1 MSLKVSA
8 AFLWPLEASVLR
20 PHPALQPPLLLSISP
35 SCCLTI
41 LPRGP
46 WSTVLLQHQRALTFP
61 TALLT
66 CLCQVFSRGQQD
78 SLQLTLHIRIAR
90 YHSQPASGPCNQ
102 PRGKMITPTLEVR
115 AVRQRDLT
123 LVRQRDLPKATE
135 QKKAGHMPDPFC
147 HELAPLTASQPK
159 GPRHALAMCL
169 ILSRTTD
176 PDPALGGLPGN
187 PQ

>member
-1 MSLKVSA
+1 MEKVLCVPESLSC
-8 AFLWPLEASVLR
+8 LPLAPR
-20 PHPALQPPLLLSISP
+20 RLQSSGLTQPSNLLSISP

-46 WSTVLLQHQRALTFP
+46 WSTVLLEHQRALTFP

-115 AVRQRDLT
+115 AVRPTEAKRPAQGHRAKKGRT
-123 LVRQRDLPKATE
+123 YARPFLP
-135 QKKAGHMPDPFC
+135 
-147 HELAPLTASQPK
+147 
-159 GPRHALAMCL
+159 
-169 ILSRTTD
+169 
-176 PDPALGGLPGN
+176 
-187 PQ
+187 